1 MFKKQTFLAAI
12 LFMCASLLQAQTTT
26 RNSYEAAIGIQSY
39 YLPSQHFKFQNAQP
53 VFTFG
58 ANHAINTRQT
68 IELGVRLGYNRHK
81 YQGDALYIQALFR
94 YAPVIAKHIQPM
106 IGTGIGY
113 QLSFYP
119 SSALKLDGN
128 NWVNA
133 TRPKGV
139 IQVPLQLGIGY
150 RGFENKKAIITPYFA
165 YQVNALFRYSPDL
178 TPLPSSQLLL
188 GLRYSPKKF

>member
-1 MFKKQTFLAAI
+1 MFKKQIFLSLI
-12 LFMCASLLQAQTTT
+12 LLMCISLADAQTTT

-39 YLPSQHFKFQNAQP
+39 YLPAGHFKFQNAQP

-68 IELGVRLGYNRHK
+68 LELGIRLGYNRNQ

-106 IGTGIGY
+106 IGTGVGY

-119 SSALKLDGN
+119 STALEYDGS
-128 NWVNA
+128 NWVNEKK
-133 TRPKGV
+133 PKNV

-150 RGFENKKAIITPYFA
+150 RGIETAKAIITPYVA

-178 TPLPSSQLLL
+178 TPLPSSQILL
-188 GLRYSPKKF
+188 GLRYSPKN